1 MLASQ
6 GTIHS
11 RGITS
16 SVITARGITSSLSD
30 DAPTRLAAVM
40 RGLSAVNNRYIRQ
53 FNSTTF
59 GIGMHFGEN
68 KAVEYRMRQDAD
80 LILLLRGVYAGS
92 DASIDSYF
100 KPTLTG
106 TFNTGTTNSYT
117 TSIGASMSVTIKGTL
132 IKFRHRKDT
141 LGGLWSFTIDGG
153 APILVS
159 VYNGSVL
166 NGVETTLAS
175 GLSDIAHTVVGTFLG
190 ADPNNAPSGTARGWF
205 VYDFATTGASANS
218 TFRAEGGDYHLAG
231 SDVLDVLSVASIP
244 DFAISATR
252 VGSGVAGDWV
262 PEHAAT
268 GACRDIT
275 QALTVDGVVTS
286 VNPADMASPIW
297 FTESVV
303 FTQTYTAYST
313 NDVAGNF
320 PMWDGEIEHRFD
332 DKGLTIT
339 HSLDFAY
346 GDVSVG
352 SGYLAMLPSETDKA
366 DVLLTG
372 AGFKLKPLV
381 PGDGSNIPFAAL
393 SGSAAWLNTTRKAG
407 VAIDIDLTSALDINN
422 AGGLQATPMFYQLR
436 ADTIAKVYWA
446 MGQSRTVLSGTKMRC
461 SNNIFATSGADFPA
475 PWTS

>member
-1 MLASQ
+1 M
-6 GTIHS
+6 
-11 RGITS
+11 
-16 SVITARGITSSLSD
+16 
-30 DAPTRLAAVM
+30 M

-59 GIGMHFGEN
+59 GIGMHFGQN
-68 KAVEYRMRQDAD
+68 KAVEYRMRQDGD
-80 LILLLRGVYAGS
+80 LMLLLRGVYAGS

-106 TFNTGTTNSYT
+106 TFVTNTTNSYT
-117 TSIGASMSVTIKGTL
+117 TSVGASMTATIKGTL
-132 IKFRHRKDT
+132 IKFRHRVDT

-159 VYNGSVL
+159 VYSATIA

-175 GLSDIAHTVVGTFLG
+175 GLADVNHTVVGTFLG

-205 VYDFATTGASANS
+205 LYDNNGTGATQNS
-218 TFRAEGGDYHLAG
+218 TFRAQGGEYHLAG
-231 SDVLDVLSVASIP
+231 SDVLDILSVASIP

-275 QALTVDGVVTS
+275 QTLTVDGVTTS
-286 VNPADMASPIW
+286 VNPASMGSPIW
-297 FTESVV
+297 FTDSVV
-303 FTQTYTAYST
+303 FTQTYTAYSS

-332 DKGLTIT
+332 DNGLTIT

-366 DVLLTG
+366 NVLLTG
-372 AGFKLKPLV
+372 AGFKLTPLV
-381 PGDGSNIPFAAL
+381 AGDNSNIPFSKL
-393 SGSAAWLNTTRKAG
+393 SGSAAWLNTMRGTG
-407 VAIDIDLTSALDINN
+407 VAQKNRIRQIFDIDN

-446 MGQSRTVLSGTKMRC
+446 MGKSRTVAQGTQMYC
-461 SNNIFATSGADFPA
+461 ENQIFATSGVNFP
-475 PWTS
+475 PSWT